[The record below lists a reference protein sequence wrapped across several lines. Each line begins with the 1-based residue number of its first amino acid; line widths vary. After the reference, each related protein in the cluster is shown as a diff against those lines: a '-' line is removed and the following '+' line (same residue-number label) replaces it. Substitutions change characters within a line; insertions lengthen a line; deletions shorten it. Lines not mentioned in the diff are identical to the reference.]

1 MDVRLV
7 AHCGLKQ
14 DIVRGPKSAN
24 WRHLAATSL
33 GRFVGVE
40 PNLRLNFCRFCLIA
54 GPYCRCFIHSPRGI
68 SLNLSDLGHV
78 PATAIIAEPFPSALR
93 DRDGV
98 LEFDE
103 PALRMQDRG
112 FDRDH
117 HAALERPGLVGGPIA
132 HPPLAPHLRRLM
144 PPTPP
149 ALRA

>member
-1 MDVRLV
+1 MGRLV
-7 AHCGLKQ
+7 RQSSKSTATQCPLMEWSDRAPALPGTNWQGALKT
-14 DIVRGPKSAN
+14 RSTP
-24 WRHLAATSL
+24 
-33 GRFVGVE
+33 
-40 PNLRLNFCRFCLIA
+40 
-54 GPYCRCFIHSPRGI
+54 FIHSPRGI

-117 HAALERPGLVGGPIA
+117 HAALERQVLVGGRIG
-132 HPPLAPHLRRLM
+132 HHAPAGQIR
-144 PPTPP
+144 
-149 ALRA
+149 ALLNAEPHAVGGEGAMR